1 MAMDLTALGYQTIEY
16 GGVLIYTDY
25 SSVYNVTNEENGKT
39 ITEKYVEAAFVQDYF
54 NESHP
59 EYVHMAPSF
68 ETFRI
73 NQNGEAIIY
82 IDAFRMDKTI
92 HGHFIH
98 NGDYVDYRLLGDVV
112 YTDLVPTSR
121 MVIDKSLGPVY
132 DFDEHEYYYV
142 PFDMIPDYDPTF
154 VETATEI
161 DPKSISKA
169 FDDMRAYQ
177 EAMGYQ
183 EESTYVAFISKETY
197 NLLRGGGTTIDGIA
211 FEAMQSV
218 DFDPEKEYLTLNPDG
233 SIGVNYIP
241 PLPAEKTLKDWITDA
256 IVIGGGLTVAVVLTV
271 STFGG
276 SSLLSGAIFGAVSE
290 YASQAIIER
299 KTPAEMNWAKVFSG
313 AVFGM
318 LMANIPLPTNG
329 KNFAKG
335 LVSSAFLGGAEKAV
349 NGIIDGDDVS
359 TILGNSLKGAVYG
372 AAVYGARTVLSKVT
386 GKVEKVGSSK
396 KRQEAAFVKGNAV
409 VIDDQPTIV
418 KIKNELPPTFNLT
431 QKISNAAQKTSWS
444 KSINIPGGK
453 ELVEQFSSVFGL

>member
-1 MAMDLTALGYQTIEY
+1 MDLTALGYQTIEY
-16 GGVLIYTDY
+16 GGLLIYTDY
-25 SSVYNVTNEENGKT
+25 SSVYNVTREENGKT
-39 ITEKYVEAAFVQDYF
+39 ITEKYVEAGFVQDHF
-54 NESHP
+54 NEADP
-59 EYVHMAPSF
+59 DYVHMAPSF
-68 ETFRI
+68 ETFRL
-73 NQNGEAIIY
+73 NQNGESIVY
-82 IDAFRMDKTI
+82 IDAFRMDKMI

-98 NGDYVDYRLLGDVV
+98 NDEYVDYRLLGDVV

-161 DPKSISKA
+161 DPKTVSKA
-169 FDDMRAYQ
+169 FDDMRASQ

-183 EESTYVAFISKETY
+183 EESTYVALLSKETY
-197 NLLRGGGTTIDGIA
+197 SLLRGGGTTIDGVA
-211 FEAMQSV
+211 FEAMQSI
-218 DFDPEKEYLTLNPDG
+218 DFNPEKEYLTLNPDG
-233 SIGVNYIP
+233 SIGVNDIP

-290 YASQAIIER
+290 YASQTIIER
-299 KTPAEMNWAKVFSG
+299 KTPTDMNWAKVFSG

-318 LMANIPLPTNG
+318 LMANIPLPRNG
-329 KNFAKG
+329 TNFAKG

-349 NGIIDGDDVS
+349 NSLIDGDDAS

-372 AAVYGARTVLSKVT
+372 AAIYGARAALNKIT
-386 GKVEKVGSSK
+386 GQVEKMGSTK
-396 KRQEAAFVKGNAV
+396 QREEAAFGKGNSV

-418 KIKNELPPTFNLT
+418 KIKNELSPTYNLT
-431 QKISNAAQKTSWS
+431 KKISNAAKKTSWS
-444 KSINIPGGK
+444 KSINLPGGK
-453 ELVEQFSSVFGL
+453 ELVEQFYPVFGL